1 MFPPVAVVPLTL
13 FPIVMAYQADF
24 AYGNKA
30 DRIKEEADKILVHLL
45 TFNLTFTFTFL
56 SFFYPNCYLF
66 PWVSNQHVTLNR
78 MKKHIGSQSRDS
90 SRGDKICFL
99 RSNPFFYSS
108 AQKQRKKKENPT
120 LLFRSNEVV
129 MIMEVGVKSFQ
140 ERAKSIG

>member
-99 RSNPFFYSS
+99 RSKPFLFKC
-108 AQKQRKKKENPT
+108 AKAKKEKRKPNT
-120 LLFRSNEVV
+120 F
-129 MIMEVGVKSFQ
+129 IQ
-140 ERAKSIG
+140 EQ